1 MKINKDLTIEN
12 KEYSLGSLCDNI
24 DTLKPTI
31 LFSGDATENFTLS
44 DSVSNYAE
52 IEIIY
57 GNSQFFRNSMRIK
70 AERIYPAL
78 FCYYIDS
85 WGFQLQFTQAF
96 MNRTSF
102 EFVNARYIN
111 CTLDTSSCNC
121 GAYTNNIHVYKV
133 VGYK

>member
-1 MKINKDLTIEN
+1 MKINKDLIIED
-12 KEYSLGSLCDNI
+12 KEYSLGGLCDNV

-31 LFSGDATENFTLS
+31 LFSGDATENFTLY
-44 DSVSNYAE
+44 DSISNYSE

-78 FCYYIDS
+78 FCYYIAD

-96 MNRTSF
+96 MNGTDF
-102 EFVNARYIN
+102 EFSNARYVN
-111 CTLDTSSCNC
+111 CSMSNSECSC